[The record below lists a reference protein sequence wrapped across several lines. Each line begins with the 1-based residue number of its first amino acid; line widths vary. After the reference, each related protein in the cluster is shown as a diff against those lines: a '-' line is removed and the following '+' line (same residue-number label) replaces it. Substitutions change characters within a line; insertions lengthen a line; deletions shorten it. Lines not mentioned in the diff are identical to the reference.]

1 MVGKSVSFVKVLHDH
16 EGKEGL
22 LLLRNVA
29 PNARG
34 IRPAAL
40 ELTGHAIGLKGA
52 KILEGYFE
60 KLKNLQIK
68 NSSIAHGVRS
78 IA

>member
-22 LLLRNVA
+22 LLRNVA
-29 PNARG
+29 SYARS